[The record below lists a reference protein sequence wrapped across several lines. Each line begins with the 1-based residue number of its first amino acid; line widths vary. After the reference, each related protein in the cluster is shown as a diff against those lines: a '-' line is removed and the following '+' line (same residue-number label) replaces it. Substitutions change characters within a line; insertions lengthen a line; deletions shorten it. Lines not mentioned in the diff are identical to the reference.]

1 MSSRTKIRLGCLG
14 IFILTAVAAVFDFP
28 RFTNHWGL
36 PAWFRVPFRLG
47 LDLKGGVQLIYEAD
61 ITNVPAGDEA
71 SALAGV
77 RDVIERRVNVFGV
90 SESVVQTARAG
101 NDWRVIVELPG
112 VTDVAAAVQMIDE
125 TPRLEFKEISLNPTT
140 TPQVTEADVRAKAES
155 LLQDALKPKS
165 DFSQIAKQNSED
177 STKDQ
182 GGDLGWAKIGQ
193 YVSEFEDVCFKT
205 GKVGAVHPELVQT
218 TYGFH
223 IIKVIERRG
232 SGDALEAH
240 CSHILLLTKTS
251 DGDGTPWVGTGLT
264 GSQLKRANVTFDEQS
279 GEPQVSL
286 QFNNEGEKLFAEI
299 TRRNIG
305 RPVGIFLDGAE
316 ISSPVVREA
325 ITSGSAVISG
335 GFTIAEAKKLKERLN
350 AGALPVPITII
361 SQQGV
366 GATLGQVAVAQ
377 SFKAVLIGIALI
389 ILFMMLLYRWPG
401 FIACGALIVY
411 GILLLAIFKLIPVTM
426 TLAGVAGFL
435 LGLGMAVDASILI
448 NERMKEELKAGVPLA
463 RAIDISYRRAWPSI
477 RDGNYTTLL
486 TSVILM
492 VFSTSLVKGFAVTLA
507 LGLILNIFTS
517 MVVSHL
523 LMKWL
528 QPKKNPERYLW
539 WYGVSPK
546 SVRTTK

>member
-14 IFILTAVAAVFDFP
+14 IFILTAGAAVYDFP

-36 PAWFRVPFRLG
+36 PGWLRVPFRLG

-61 ITNVPAGDEA
+61 VRNVPSGDEA

-90 SESVVQTARAG
+90 SEAVVQTARAG

-112 VTDVAAAVQMIDE
+112 VTDVAAAVKMIDE
-125 TPRLEFKEISLNPTT
+125 TPRLEFKEISVNPTT
-140 TPQVTEADVRAKAES
+140 TPQVNEAEVKARAEN
-155 LLQDALKPKS
+155 LLQEALKAKS
-165 DFSQIAKQNSED
+165 DFAALAKENSED
-177 STKDQ
+177 ATRDQ
-182 GGDLGWAKIGQ
+182 GGDLGWAKTGKF
-193 YVSEFEDVCFKT
+193 VPEFEEVCFKT
-205 GKVGAVHPELVQT
+205 GKVGVVYPKLVQT

-232 SGDALEAH
+232 GDTTLEAH
-240 CSHILLLTKTS
+240 CSHILLLTKKPEES
-251 DGDGTPWVGTGLT
+251 GSPWAGTGLT
-264 GSQLKRANVTFDEQS
+264 GAQLKRASVTFDPQS

-286 QFNNEGEKLFAEI
+286 QFDNAGEKLFADI

-305 RPVGIFLDGAE
+305 RPVGIFLDGIE

-335 GFTIAEAKKLKERLN
+335 GFSITEAKKLKERLN

-377 SFKAVLIGIALI
+377 SFNATMLGIALI
-389 ILFMMLLYRWPG
+389 ILFMMLMYRWPG
-401 FIACGALIVY
+401 IIACGALLVY
-411 GILLLAIFKLIPVTM
+411 GVLLLAIFKLIPVTM

-435 LGLGMAVDASILI
+435 LGLGMAVDANILI
-448 NERMKEELKAGVPLA
+448 NERLKEELKAGVPLA
-463 RAIDISYRRAWPSI
+463 RAIDVGYRRAWPSI

-486 TSVILM
+486 TSIILM
-492 VFSTSLVKGFAVTLA
+492 IFSTSLVKGFAVTLS
-507 LGLILNIFTS
+507 LGLILNIFTA
-517 MVVSHL
+517 MVVSR
-523 LMKWL
+523 LMMQLL
-528 QPKKNPERYLW
+528 QPKRNPERFLW
-539 WYGVSPK
+539 WYGVSRK
-546 SVRTTK
+546 TVRTTK